1 MSVTANWEKKEG
13 NEGVL
18 TITVSADEFDQA
30 LDQAFKKVVKDVNL
44 PGFRKGKVP
53 RPIFEQRFGVEALYQ
68 DAVDIILPSA
78 YSEAVDQTGIF
89 PVAQPQVDIE
99 EIEKGSDLVFV
110 CEVTVKPEVTLG
122 EYKGLE
128 VEDETATITRSEEH
142 TSELQSRGHL
152 VCRLLLEK
160 K

>member
-13 NEGVL
+13 YEVVI

-30 LDQAFKKVVKDVNL
+30 LDQACKKVVKDVNL
-44 PGFRKGKVP
+44 LGFRKGIVP
-53 RPIFEQRFGVEALYQ
+53 LPIVEQRIGVVALYQ
-68 DAVDIILPSA
+68 DAVDIILPSG

-128 VEDETATITRSEEH
+128 VEDETATITDEEVD
-142 TSELQSRGHL
+142 EA
-152 VCRLLLEK
+152 
-160 K
+160 